1 MKFIEKL
8 LSKNS
13 SEKAVDIGKHGELI
27 AEKILKKQG
36 YKIVERNFNTRFG
49 EIDIIA
55 QDGEYICF
63 VEVRMRKTDIYGS
76 PAETI
81 DKYKREKIVR
91 TARIYVQKYSL
102 HDAPLRFDAVAIVGN
117 LREYKYE
124 VIKNAFEL

>member
-13 SEKAVDIGKHGELI
+13 CEKAVDIGKHGELI
-27 AEKILKKQG
+27 AEKLLKKQG
-36 YKIVERNFNTRFG
+36 YKIIERNFNTRFG

-55 QDGEYICF
+55 QDGEYTCF
-63 VEVRMRKTDIYGS
+63 VEVRMRKSDAHGS

-81 DKYKREKIVR
+81 DKFKREKIVR
-91 TARIYVQKYSL
+91 AARIYIQKHNLY
-102 HDAPLRFDAVAIVGN
+102 DTPLRFDAVAIVGDLHN
-117 LREYKYE
+117 YKYE

>member
-36 YKIVERNFNTRFG
+36 YKIIERNFNTRFG

-55 QDGEYICF
+55 QDGEYTCF
-63 VEVRMRKTDIYGS
+63 VEVRMRKTDCYGS

-91 TARIYVQKYSL
+91 AARIYTQKYKL
-102 HDAPLRFDAVAIVGN
+102 QDTALRFDAVAIVGD
-117 LREYKYE
+117 LRKYEYE

>member
-13 SEKAVDIGKHGELI
+13 SEKAVDIGKHGEHI

-36 YKIVERNFNTRFG
+36 YKIIERNFNTRFG

-63 VEVRMRKTDIYGS
+63 VEVRMRKTDSYGT

-81 DKYKREKIVR
+81 DKYKREKLIHA
-91 TARIYVQKYSL
+91 ARIYVQKNCL
-102 HDAPLRFDAVAIVGN
+102 HDAPLRFDAVAIIGN
-117 LREYKYE
+117 LHEYKYE